1 MYLDFSIDLMKEY
14 LYARQQWYTYQQEN
28 KGYTRKDKEM
38 TKHQIDSLKVA
49 LHVLREKRREIEK
62 DGKSYWP
69 YLPS

>member
-14 LYARQQWYTYQQEN
+14 LNARQQWFADQQEN
-28 KGYTRKDKEM
+28 KGYKRKDKEM

-62 DGKSYWP
+62 EDNSYWP
-69 YLPS
+69 Y

>member
-1 MYLDFSIDLMKEY
+1 MVYPQL
-14 LYARQQWYTYQQEN
+14 EN

-69 YLPS
+69 YLP